1 MTKCHSNENVLLS
14 EMMNYKY
21 VYMFINYTMKTRKHI
36 FGTWEVCLYLS
47 VFQIKLNESTNKENK
62 HIGGGMS
69 VKAAHYESYSPF
81 FVWQ

>member
-1 MTKCHSNENVLLS
+1 MTKCHNNENVLLS

-47 VFQIKLNESTNKENK
+47 VFQIKLND
-62 HIGGGMS
+62 
-69 VKAAHYESYSPF
+69 
-81 FVWQ
+81 

>member
-36 FGTWEVCLYLS
+36 FEKWKVCLYLS
-47 VFQIKLNESTNKENK
+47 VFQIKLND
-62 HIGGGMS
+62 
-69 VKAAHYESYSPF
+69 
-81 FVWQ
+81 